1 LQVEKLFVVLDV
13 YYVFDD
19 VSVEICLKILLC
31 LWIWLMTRNGKIVLN
46 KIYYLDKISAMKVG
60 LFINNKYSSV
70 LFMITA

>member
-1 LQVEKLFVVLDV
+1 
-13 YYVFDD
+13 
-19 VSVEICLKILLC
+19 
-31 LWIWLMTRNGKIVLN
+31 MTRNGKIVLN